1 MCGIIGYVGTRDVV
15 PVLIG
20 GLKKL
25 EYRGYDSAGVAV
37 VNGNGKGN
45 AVSVVRAEGKLTN
58 LEGKL
63 AETDLHGTFG
73 MGHTRWATH
82 GKPNENNAHPHRDC
96 TGNVVVIHNGIVENF
111 LPLKQR
117 LKAAGHDFK
126 SETDTEVVAH
136 LIEEY
141 RKGGVTFVDAVKKAL
156 KELEGHYALVMIA
169 GDEPGT
175 IIAAKHGPPL
185 VIGLGEGENIVAS
198 DVAPLLSYTRNIIYL
213 EDGEY
218 AVANDQRVE
227 VFARD
232 DSKVEREPKRI
243 TWDAVMA
250 EKEGYRHYMLKEIHE
265 QPRAVRDTFN
275 GRMFE
280 ESGEVFFNDLE
291 LTAEQWAKFKRVHIV
306 ACGTSW
312 HSGLVGKFVLESA
325 GKIPVEVDYG
335 SEYRYRNPII
345 DDETLVIG
353 VTQSGETADTI
364 AAMQEAK
371 QKGAR
376 LIAICN
382 VLGSAA
388 TRMADGTIYTN
399 AGPEIGVAS
408 TKAFTTQLTAFY
420 LLSLYI
426 RQLRG
431 DSPDEIRAAM
441 HELSTLPHKIEHLLK
456 TQEKKIQ
463 QLANKWHNAQDFL
476 FLGRGVHY
484 PIALEGALKLKEI
497 SYIHAE
503 GYPAGEM
510 KHGPIALIDENMPV
524 VAIATHTPVYEKVVS
539 NLQEVKARDGHLLAI
554 IDEGDEEMKTMADA
568 YIEVPRTVEALQP
581 ILTVVPTQLLAYY
594 IALRRGC
601 DVDQPRNL
609 AKSVT
614 VE

>member
-1 MCGIIGYVGTRDVV
+1 MCGIIGYAGTRDVV

-25 EYRGYDSAGVAV
+25 EYRGYDSAGIAV
-37 VNGNGKGN
+37 IDNDGVQ
-45 AVSVVRAEGKLTN
+45 VVRAEGKLSN
-58 LEGKL
+58 LESKL
-63 AETDLHGTFG
+63 DEKPLHGTFG

-96 TGNVVVIHNGIVENF
+96 SGKVVVIHNGIIENF
-111 LPLKQR
+111 LSIKQR
-117 LKAAGHDFK
+117 LQKAGHEFK
-126 SETDTEVVAH
+126 TETDTEVVAH
-136 LIEEY
+136 LIEENLKDGTKFVEAV
-141 RKGGVTFVDAVKKAL
+141 RKTL
-156 KELEGHYALVMIA
+156 KELEGHYALVMID
-169 GDEPGT
+169 GNEPGT
-175 IIAAKHGPPL
+175 IVAAKQGPPL
-185 VIGLGEGENIVAS
+185 VVGLGENENFIAS
-198 DVAPLLSYTRNIIYL
+198 DVAPLLTYTRNVIYL

-218 AVANDQRVE
+218 AVADQHNVTVFDANDQ
-227 VFARD
+227 
-232 DSKVEREPKRI
+232 KVEREPKRI
-243 TWDAVMA
+243 LWDAVMA

-265 QPRAVRDTFN
+265 QSRAVRDTFT

-280 ESGEVFFNDLE
+280 ESGEIFFNDLQ
-291 LTAEQWAKFKRVHIV
+291 LTSDDWAKIKKVHIV

-312 HSGLVGKFVLESA
+312 HAGLIGKFLLEEA
-325 GKIPVEVDYG
+325 ARIPIEVDYG

-345 DDETLVIG
+345 DESTLVIG

-364 AAMQEAK
+364 AGMQEAK
-371 QKGAR
+371 RRGAK
-376 LIAICN
+376 LITICN
-382 VLGSAA
+382 VIGAAA
-388 TRMADGTIYTN
+388 TRMSDGVIYTN

-420 LLSLYI
+420 LLALYI

-431 DSPDEIRAAM
+431 DDLDDRRYAM
-441 HELSTLPHKIEHLLK
+441 HEMRVIPHKIEDILAK
-456 TQEKKIQ
+456 QEKHIEA
-463 QLANKWHNAQDFL
+463 LAHKYAKSQDFL

-510 KHGPIALIDENMPV
+510 KHGPIALIDENLPV
-524 VAIATHTPVYEKVVS
+524 VAIATHTPVYDKVVS
-539 NLQEVKARDGHLLAI
+539 NLQEVKARDGKLI
-554 IDEGDEEMKTMADA
+554 VICDEGDEAIRNFADDV
-568 YIEVPRTVEALQP
+568 IEIPWTIEPLQP
-581 ILTVVPTQLLAYY
+581 ILSVIPTQLLAYY